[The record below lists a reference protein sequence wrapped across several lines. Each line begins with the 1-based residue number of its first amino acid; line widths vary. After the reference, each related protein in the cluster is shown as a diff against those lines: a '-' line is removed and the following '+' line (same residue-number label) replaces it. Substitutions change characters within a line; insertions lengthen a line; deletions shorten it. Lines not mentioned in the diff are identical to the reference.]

1 MIGQNFFNYV
11 DFMIDKIFLYVDQ
24 AKKLTNSSLTNLP
37 ELNFYSLGSVVWC
50 CNYRERPNTVTI
62 DDNFISSVKEK
73 DQRWSE
79 WKYGLPTAEVNG
91 LQYVPREQPE
101 LQYLGQ
107 TFTYNP
113 RSQVFF
119 INDTGQDILR
129 MGREFV
135 DIGNFSIFSNIE
147 TSLFSDVK
155 QQRYF
160 VVKENKFIPFLS
172 AKADKKFLGGDRYY
186 EYTLKNREFYTEE
199 NIRLSRD
206 FKFPKLKWGN
216 NNEFLLYYNPFD
228 DPELVDDYPYINPSF
243 LIVKASVPRLFSGYD
258 KDRDGNYTESLIRY
272 SVPDFS
278 SNKVISKSIDTNI
291 KTVNSCYIT
300 SNDNSKIFEI
310 VVSRFFIDFKFS
322 KRDGTISWKVETKLN
337 NKFIG
342 FNDSV
347 ISPDSTKKENIEG
360 LAPSRFNLD
369 PLDFTRIDKAYLN
382 SLALM
387 EHIPESPKITYVE
400 PLIYQPGTLPASNRW
415 QPNTLNQTGG
425 YPRGLSPKSVELNNG
440 GIEYKFDFEIKE
452 SGGDFEKLPN
462 SKDESKYDFSKYNIV
477 PTSELIL

>member
-37 ELNFYSLGSVVWC
+37 ELTFYPLRSSVWY

-62 DDNFISSVKEK
+62 DDNFISSVNEK
-73 DQRWSE
+73 DQGWSE
-79 WKYGLPTAEVNG
+79 WKYGLPTDKVNG
-91 LQYVPREQPE
+91 LQYVPREQPD

-113 RSQVFF
+113 KSQVFF
-119 INDTGQDILR
+119 INEAGQDILS
-129 MGREFV
+129 MGRDAV
-135 DIGNFSIFSNIE
+135 DIGNFNRISNVE
-147 TSLFSDVK
+147 TSLFSDLK

-160 VVKENKFIPFLS
+160 VIKENKFIPFLS
-172 AKADKKFLGGDRYY
+172 VKADKKTLGGDHYY
-186 EYTLKNREFYTEE
+186 EYTLKNKEFYTEE

-206 FKFPKLKWGN
+206 FKFPKLKWGSS
-216 NNEFLLYYNPFD
+216 NEFLLYYDPFD
-228 DPELVDDYPYINPSF
+228 DPELANDYLYINPSY
-243 LIVKASVPRLFSGYD
+243 LIIKANVPRLFSGYD
-258 KDRDGNYTESLIRY
+258 KNRDGNYTETLARY
-272 SVPDFS
+272 NIPDFS
-278 SNKVISKSIDTNI
+278 NNKVVSKTIDTSI

-300 SNDNSKIFEI
+300 SDDNSKVFEV
-310 VVSRFFIDFKFS
+310 VVSRFFIVFEFRKD
-322 KRDGTISWKVETKLN
+322 DGTISWEVQTKLN

-342 FNDSV
+342 FNDAV
-347 ISPDSTKKENIEG
+347 VSTNYFKKEKIEG
-360 LAPSRFNLD
+360 LRPSRFNLD

-387 EHIPESPKITYVE
+387 EHIPAFPQITYIE
-400 PLIYQPGTLPASNRW
+400 PFIYQPGTLPASNRW
-415 QPNTLNQTGG
+415 QPNTLDQTGG
-425 YPRGLSPKSVELNNG
+425 YPRGLSPTSVELNSG
-440 GIEYKFDFEIKE
+440 GIEYKFDFKIKE

-462 SKDESKYDFSKYNIV
+462 PKNESKYDFSKYNIV